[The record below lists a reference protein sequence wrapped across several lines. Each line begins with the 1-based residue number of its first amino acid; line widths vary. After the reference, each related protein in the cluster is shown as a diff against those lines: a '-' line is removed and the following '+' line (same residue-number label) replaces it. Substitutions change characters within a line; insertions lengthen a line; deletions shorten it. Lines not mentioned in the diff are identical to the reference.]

1 MLSFL
6 GGSQACL
13 CVRLQTL
20 QCHRPKTA
28 IPLQFCSIQ
37 FVRLGVEIKYRS
49 SVWRKLVTEAAV
61 PSREGGRG
69 AQLPEATSAGGR
81 EIPLQRH
88 APQMLLPVAFPSF
101 SQKKPCTDAHV
112 SLMNTHTHTIHQ
124 RRWLHG
130 LQSKSCM

>member
-20 QCHRPKTA
+20 QYHRPKRAT
-28 IPLQFCSIQ
+28 PSQFCSIQ
-37 FVRLGVEIKYRS
+37 FVRLGAEIKYRS
-49 SVWRKLVTEAAV
+49 SIWRKLVTEAVV

-69 AQLPEATSAGGR
+69 AQLPEATSAAGR

-88 APQMLLPVAFPSF
+88 TPQMLLLVAFPSF
-101 SQKKPCTDAHV
+101 SQEEPCTYAHV
-112 SLMNTHTHTIHQ
+112 SLMNTHAHTTSVSVVIQ
-124 RRWLHG
+124 TPG
-130 LQSKSCM
+130 